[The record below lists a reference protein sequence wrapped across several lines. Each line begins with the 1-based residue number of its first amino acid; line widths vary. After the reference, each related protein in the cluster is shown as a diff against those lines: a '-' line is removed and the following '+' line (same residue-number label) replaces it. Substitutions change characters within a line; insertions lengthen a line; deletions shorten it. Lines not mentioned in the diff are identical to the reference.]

1 MKLGI
6 IGFGNMAEAILAGIL
21 AKGFIRVQDV
31 IVSRRSKDKLEETAS
46 KYGVAVT
53 TDNKKVAKE
62 ADVII
67 PEYSECFS
75 FLPGIKEIKSES
87 QKDILLF
94 E

>member
-67 PEYSECFS
+67 LGVKPQMNLEGKLQVYHH
-75 FLPGIKEIKSES
+75 
-87 QKDILLF
+87 
-94 E
+94 